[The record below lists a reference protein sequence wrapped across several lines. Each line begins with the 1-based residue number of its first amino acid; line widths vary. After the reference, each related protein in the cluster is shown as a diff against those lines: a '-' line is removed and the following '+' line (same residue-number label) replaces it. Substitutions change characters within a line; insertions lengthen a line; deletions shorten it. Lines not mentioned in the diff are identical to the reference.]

1 MIYETINKIY
11 QRYEP
16 DVNIPDSKAGI
27 SHMLAKIENSD
38 PKTAKL
44 LRELKLSF
52 ESYQF
57 VKQDIELRSK
67 VKDIWIM
74 QVERTKSEMLKCL
87 LNFNNQAVSH
97 KSEPLNSDDWL

>member
-1 MIYETINKIY
+1 MIYKAIN
-11 QRYEP
+11 
-16 DVNIPDSKAGI
+16 NIFQHYVHDEHLTDSKTEI
-27 SHMLAKIENSD
+27 SQMLAIIENKD
-38 PKTAKL
+38 PQTAKL

-74 QVERTKSEMLKCL
+74 QVERTKSEILKCL
-87 LNFNNQAVSH
+87 NNYNNLAISL
-97 KSEPLNSDDWL
+97 KSEPLNIDDWF